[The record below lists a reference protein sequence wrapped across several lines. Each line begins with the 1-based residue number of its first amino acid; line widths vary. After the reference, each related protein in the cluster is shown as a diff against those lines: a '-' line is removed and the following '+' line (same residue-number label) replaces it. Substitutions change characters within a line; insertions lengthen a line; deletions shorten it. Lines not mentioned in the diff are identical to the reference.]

1 MDCGDA
7 FCVLRRESSE
17 SMNWEICCLCQ
28 TDTTQETL
36 QTPKEDGLVSLE
48 RDLKDFD
55 DINAN
60 SLPSGINVTISQLN
74 DDSGIA
80 ATLKSHK
87 ARYHKSC
94 RRYCSS
100 SRVKRAREK
109 QKKDIGDLN
118 SPKRLRSSG
127 QFRSVTND
135 MCCVICE
142 GEDQANLHNVVTDVV
157 DANLKSW
164 AKTNK
169 NFSLLGRLVANVAD
183 AHAAGTYYHHKCYV
197 RLRDSARAT
206 ERRELTGPVPPP
218 FDPIICAQIV
228 AMIEHS
234 DTTSFKLSELREMYQ
249 KLMSDKGRPLRD
261 KREPHSTRFKDH
273 LLHLLPEWDEFSKGN
288 EGRKDI
294 FLSHKFK
301 VAEELAKTYKSQIG
315 QEDALIFMRAA
326 VMMHKLCLQSQKL
339 FDGSFPPNYFTA
351 CVNEEM

>member
-74 DDSGIA
+74 DGSGIE

-109 QKKDIGDLN
+109 QKKI
-118 SPKRLRSSG
+118 
-127 QFRSVTND
+127 
-135 MCCVICE
+135 
-142 GEDQANLHNVVTDVV
+142 
-157 DANLKSW
+157 
-164 AKTNK
+164 
-169 NFSLLGRLVANVAD
+169 
-183 AHAAGTYYHHKCYV
+183 
-197 RLRDSARAT
+197 
-206 ERRELTGPVPPP
+206 
-218 FDPIICAQIV
+218 
-228 AMIEHS
+228 
-234 DTTSFKLSELREMYQ
+234 
-249 KLMSDKGRPLRD
+249 
-261 KREPHSTRFKDH
+261 
-273 LLHLLPEWDEFSKGN
+273 
-288 EGRKDI
+288 
-294 FLSHKFK
+294 
-301 VAEELAKTYKSQIG
+301 LAI
-315 QEDALIFMRAA
+315 
-326 VMMHKLCLQSQKL
+326 
-339 FDGSFPPNYFTA
+339 
-351 CVNEEM
+351 